1 MKRISIHLGPLALL
15 LTVITICM
23 STLGVLSVSNASAD
37 DRLAQRYAETIRI
50 RYELEEQ
57 GQRYLKEVNNGT
69 ASPEQEKV
77 FRIPAFSV
85 RGCEYPDDI
94 GNCDHEN
101 QQHDDRLHVNTEVL
115 LLFHCAAPLFPI

>member
-77 FRIPAFSV
+77 FRID
-85 RGCEYPDDI
+85 EYTLTVSLKSEGGSYVPNLWKIRKDWQESAEINDLWL
-94 GNCDHEN
+94 GD
-101 QQHDDRLHVNTEVL
+101 
-115 LLFHCAAPLFPI
+115 